1 MSRIKKSPLQ
11 KYVNYEINRG
21 NSKEYAQRH
30 LEYLYNEFIINEP
43 IEVKTFDEFMTRVKN
58 ICPITQMRVY
68 SQEELLN
75 MSISERSDVFRK
87 KAIAIRNTNRVTS
100 IVLSEAAI
108 DILLRNHFINNN

>member
-11 KYVNYEINRG
+11 KYVDYEINRG
-21 NSKEYAQRH
+21 NSKEYAQKH
-30 LEYLYNEFIINEP
+30 LEYLYNEFVSNQP
-43 IEVKTFDEFMTRVKN
+43 IEVKTFNEFMTKVKN

-68 SQEELLN
+68 SQEEISN
-75 MSISERSDVFRK
+75 MNVSERSDVFRK

-108 DILLRNHFINNN
+108 DIILRNHFINHN

>member
-11 KYVNYEINRG
+11 KYVDYEINRG
-21 NSKEYAQRH
+21 NSEKYAQRH
-30 LEYLYNEFIINEP
+30 LEYLYDEFVTNQP
-43 IEVKTFDEFMTRVKN
+43 IEVKSFNEFMTRVNN

-68 SQEELLN
+68 SQEELSN
-75 MSISERSDVFRK
+75 MNMSERSDVFRK

-108 DILLRNHFINNN
+108 NILLRNHFINHN